1 MLKNDVTS
9 IFMFTYRSII
19 LRMFQVEMPLVHAST
34 PRRLLPST
42 KYLFTIT
49 SDFKYTLLSFL
60 RTMDTS
66 TWLFNLY
73 VLLGQRPIS
82 SRINYSLPAIFR
94 DINMINSLFLIA
106 SHSIVVHMLESRTSA
121 YMHVMTIFVHYQL
134 LSRRALNWTHFLY
147 FDISYHIA

>member
-73 VLLGQRPIS
+73 VLLRQKPIT
-82 SRINYSLPAIFR
+82 SRINYCLPAIFR